1 MTSPKGKETRGG
13 MMALTPE
20 SPFLR
25 QKREPL
31 NRPLEPA
38 QKLPVHS
45 RFCPAITIFG
55 IFTAS
60 AEALCHPAAGGAA
73 FGGYRR
79 HQTVSSSR
87 YFWKPSRSRIR
98 REARPIIKSVSA
110 VMCATSGWARAQQQM
125 ASTAS
130 VM

>member
-1 MTSPKGKETRGG
+1 MV
-13 MMALTPE
+13 ALTPE
-20 SPFLR
+20 SLLLR

-45 RFCPAITIFG
+45 RFCPAITILRHLYG
-55 IFTAS
+55 IRRG
-60 AEALCHPAAGGAA
+60 ALPPGSRGAA

-87 YFWKPSRSRIR
+87 YFWKRSRSRIR

>member
-1 MTSPKGKETRGG
+1 MGDDGLNPGKPVPPAEKGAPEQ
-13 MMALTPE
+13 ALGTCSKAPGT
-20 SPFLR
+20 
-25 QKREPL
+25 Q
-31 NRPLEPA
+31 
-38 QKLPVHS
+38 PVLSGHND
-45 RFCPAITIFG
+45 
-55 IFTAS
+55 FTAS

>member
-1 MTSPKGKETRGG
+1 MGG
-13 MMALTPE
+13 MVALTPE
-20 SPFLR
+20 SLFLR

-45 RFCPAITIFG
+45 RFCPAITILRHLYG
-55 IFTAS
+55 IRRG
-60 AEALCHPAAGGAA
+60 ALPPGSRGAA

>member
-1 MTSPKGKETRGG
+1 MGDGGLNPGKPVPPAEKGAPEQALGTCSKAPGTQPVLSGHNDFRHLYGIRRG
-13 MMALTPE
+13 ALP
-20 SPFLR
+20 PG
-25 QKREPL
+25 
-31 NRPLEPA
+31 
-38 QKLPVHS
+38 S
-45 RFCPAITIFG
+45 R
-55 IFTAS
+55 
-60 AEALCHPAAGGAA
+60 GAA

>member
-20 SPFLR
+20 SLLLR

-45 RFCPAITIFG
+45 RFCPAITI
-55 IFTAS
+55 
-60 AEALCHPAAGGAA
+60 LRHPQKRFATRQPGAA